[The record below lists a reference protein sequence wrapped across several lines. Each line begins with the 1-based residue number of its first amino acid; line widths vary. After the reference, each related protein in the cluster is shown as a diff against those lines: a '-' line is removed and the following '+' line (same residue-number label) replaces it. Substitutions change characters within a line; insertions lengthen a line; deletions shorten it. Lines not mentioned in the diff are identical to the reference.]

1 MRRLILLLIAAV
13 ILAVCFATHA
23 RTKAAA
29 ADFPALDHVT
39 MLGPSCPPYPCADI
53 SLQDQV
59 RYLVGHWPRDFKIA
73 EVQAT
78 ENPKCKS
85 MANRSQCTVRVKLI
99 NLILGT
105 QEPDEGPRHART
117 GWYDTFEITYSF
129 AGTNGAAQNATFSV
143 KPGDHLVAMLT
154 PAIHPPNQPFAY
166 ISTRLDHASDA
177 LLQSVGAAVAD
188 TLVSAAHV
196 EAKP

>member
-1 MRRLILLLIAAV
+1 MRRLILLLIAVV

-29 ADFPALDHVT
+29 ADSPALDHVI

-53 SLQDQV
+53 SLQDEV

-85 MANRSQCTVRVKLI
+85 TAKRSQCTVRVKLVD
-99 NLILGT
+99 LILGT
-105 QEPDEGPRHART
+105 QEPNEGPGRSRT
-117 GWYDTFEITYSF
+117 GWYDTFEISYSF
-129 AGTNGAAQNATFSV
+129 AETNGAAQSPAFSV
-143 KPGDHLVAMLT
+143 QSGDHLVAMLT
-154 PAIHPPNQPFAY
+154 PEKHPPNQPFAY
-166 ISTRLDHASDA
+166 VSTRLDHASDA
-177 LLQSVGAAVAD
+177 LLQAVGVAVAD
-188 TLVSAAHV
+188 TLMSAADG
-196 EAKP
+196 KP

>member
-1 MRRLILLLIAAV
+1 MCRTILLRIVVIA
-13 ILAVCFATHA
+13 LAVCFAA
-23 RTKAAA
+23 RARIKPAA
-29 ADFPALDHVT
+29 ADSPAPDHVT

-85 MANRSQCTVRVKLI
+85 TASRSQCTVHVKLV

-105 QEPDEGPRHART
+105 QEPDEGPHHART

-129 AGTNGAAQNATFSV
+129 AKTLGAAQSAEFSV

-154 PAIHPPNQPFAY
+154 PAKHPPNQPFAY
-166 ISTRLDHASDA
+166 ISTRLDHASNA
-177 LLQSVGAAVAD
+177 LLQSVGTAVAD
-188 TLVSAAHV
+188 ALMSAAHV

>member
-1 MRRLILLLIAAV
+1 MRRTILLLVIVAV
-13 ILAVCFATHA
+13 LAVRFAAHA
-23 RTKAAA
+23 RTKAGA
-29 ADFPALDHVT
+29 ADSPALDHVT

-85 MANRSQCTVRVKLI
+85 MADRSQCTVRVKLI

-105 QEPDEGPRHART
+105 QEPDEGPRHSRT

-129 AGTNGAAQNATFSV
+129 AEANGAAPSPAFSV
-143 KPGDHLVAMLT
+143 KSGDPLVAMLT
-154 PAIHPPNQPFAY
+154 PAKRPPNQPFVY

-188 TLVSAAHV
+188 TLTSAAHM
-196 EAKP
+196 EAEP

>member
-1 MRRLILLLIAAV
+1 MRRTILLSIV
-13 ILAVCFATHA
+13 VVVLAVCLATRA
-23 RTKAAA
+23 RTKAVA
-29 ADFPALDHVT
+29 ADSPSLDHVT
-39 MLGPSCPPYPCADI
+39 MLGPSCPPYPCPDI

-85 MANRSQCTVRVKLI
+85 MANRSQCSVRVKLVH
-99 NLILGT
+99 LILGT

-129 AGTNGAAQNATFSV
+129 AEMSGTTQF
-143 KPGDHLVAMLT
+143 
-154 PAIHPPNQPFAY
+154 PAFP
-166 ISTRLDHASDA
+166 
-177 LLQSVGAAVAD
+177 
-188 TLVSAAHV
+188 
-196 EAKP
+196 